1 MVKCILMYFNLFQ
14 DQIYLRTP
22 KESAELR
29 TTEVVGCVC
38 LAEAEKDNMLQQNKQ

>member
-22 KESAELR
+22 IIITALLCCLELR
-29 TTEVVGCVC
+29 
-38 LAEAEKDNMLQQNKQ
+38 LHN